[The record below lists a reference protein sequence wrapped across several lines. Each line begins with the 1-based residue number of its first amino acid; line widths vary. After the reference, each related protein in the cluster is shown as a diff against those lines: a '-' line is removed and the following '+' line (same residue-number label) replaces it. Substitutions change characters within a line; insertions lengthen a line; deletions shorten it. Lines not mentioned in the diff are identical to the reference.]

1 MFDALKYKDFQW
13 IWASQTAHAFALWA
27 QMVALPLL
35 VLEITDNSAAHL
47 GGVIA
52 VRTVPALLLG
62 PWAGVVAD
70 WFNRRTI
77 LIFTKWANLVLSIV
91 IAVLVALGTVELWH
105 VYGWMFLRGAT
116 QVFDQPARYSM
127 IPSILP
133 GHLVTQGMALLS
145 STQNFMRIIGA
156 TLAGFIAEYF
166 GLSWT
171 FIVIAITAATGLLA
185 TYQIH
190 VAANERAGTAGVK
203 GMTRG
208 LIEGAKF
215 SIRNRTIR
223 GVLIISLIYF
233 TFGMSF
239 MQVFA
244 PLFAVK
250 VLEIGRDGLG
260 MMLALTGAGALVA
273 SLVVARTQPTRL
285 GLILPATVISI
296 GASLALFSLSTYLP
310 RPVGLFLPLALVTVI
325 GASQTLFMSLSRAVM
340 VKAAPSD
347 MRGRVLAFI
356 SMDRAMMAAGG
367 AVGGILSAVYG
378 AQPIQVVFGL
388 TCVLGGTLAFIFLR
402 ELRQFRMVDEVVADA
417 DGEQD
422 TVAKMGAA
430 GS

>member
-1 MFDALKYKDFQW
+1 MFDALKYKTFQW

-52 VRTVPALLLG
+52 VRTVPSLILG
-62 PWAGVVAD
+62 LWAGVVAD

-77 LIFTKWANLVLSIV
+77 LIFTKWANLVLSV
-91 IAVLVALGTVELWH
+91 IIAALVASGIVELWH
-105 VYGWMFLRGAT
+105 VYAWMFMRGAT

-127 IPSILP
+127 IPAVLP
-133 GHLVTQGMALLS
+133 ARLVTQGMALLS

-156 TLAGFIAEYF
+156 TGAGFIAEYL

-171 FIVIAITAATGLLA
+171 FIVIAITAATGLIA

-190 VAANERAGTAGVK
+190 VAANERAGSAGIRGMTAGF
-203 GMTRG
+203 
-208 LIEGAKF
+208 IEGAKY
-215 SIRNRTIR
+215 SINNRTIR

-250 VLEIGRDGLG
+250 ILEIGRDGLG

-273 SLVVARTQPTRL
+273 SLTVARMQPTRL
-285 GLILPATVISI
+285 GLILPMTVIAI
-296 GASLALFSLSTYLP
+296 GAALALFSLSTYLP
-310 RPVGLFLPLALVTVI
+310 RPVGLILPLVLVTVI
-325 GASQTLFMSLSRAVM
+325 GASQTLFMALSRAVM
-340 VKAAPSD
+340 VKAAPAD

-378 AQPIQVVFGL
+378 AQPIQTVFGL
-388 TCVLGGTLAFIFLR
+388 TCVVGGTLSFILLR
-402 ELRQFRMVDEVVADA
+402 ELRRFRTVDEGGESERPAAEKTGETQVAD
-417 DGEQD
+417 
-422 TVAKMGAA
+422 
-430 GS
+430 

>member
-1 MFDALKYKDFQW
+1 MFDALKYKAFQW

-47 GGVIA
+47 GAVIA
-52 VRTVPALLLG
+52 VRTVPSLILG
-62 PWAGVVAD
+62 LWAGVVAD

-77 LIFTKWANLVLSIV
+77 LIFTKWANLILSII
-91 IAVLVALGTVELWH
+91 IAALVASGAIELWH
-105 VYGWMFLRGAT
+105 VYFWMFMRGAT

-127 IPSILP
+127 IPAVLP
-133 GHLVTQGMALLS
+133 SSLVTQGMALLS

-156 TLAGFIAEYF
+156 TGAGFIAEYF

-171 FIVIAITAATGLLA
+171 FVVIAITAATGLIA

-190 VAANERAGTAGVK
+190 VAANERAGSAGIRGMTAGF
-203 GMTRG
+203 
-208 LIEGAKF
+208 IEGAKY
-215 SIRNRTIR
+215 SINNRTIR

-260 MMLALTGAGALVA
+260 LMLGLTGAGALVA
-273 SLVVARTQPTRL
+273 SLTVARVQPTRL
-285 GLILPATVISI
+285 GLILPITVVSV
-296 GASLALFSLSTYLP
+296 GTALTLFSLSTYLP
-310 RPVGLFLPLALVTVI
+310 RPVGLYLPLVLVTII
-325 GASQTLFMSLSRAVM
+325 GASQTLFMALSRAVM
-340 VKAAPSD
+340 VKAAPAD

-378 AQPIQVVFGL
+378 AQPIQIVFGL
-388 TCVLGGTLAFIFLR
+388 TCVVGGTASFILLR
-402 ELRQFRMVDEVVADA
+402 ELRRFRTTDEGGDEVVGVKAGETQVAD
-417 DGEQD
+417 
-422 TVAKMGAA
+422 
-430 GS
+430 

>member
-1 MFDALKYKDFQW
+1 
-13 IWASQTAHAFALWA
+13 
-27 QMVALPLL
+27 MVALPLL

-52 VRTVPALLLG
+52 VRTVPSLILG
-62 PWAGVVAD
+62 LWAGVIAD

-77 LIFTKWANLVLSIV
+77 LIFTKWANLVLSV
-91 IAVLVALGTVELWH
+91 IIAALVASGAIELWH
-105 VYGWMFLRGAT
+105 VYVWMFMRGAT

-133 GHLVTQGMALLS
+133 AHLVTQGMALLS
-145 STQNFMRIIGA
+145 STQNFMRILGA
-156 TLAGFIAEYF
+156 TGAGFIAEYF

-171 FIVIAITAATGLLA
+171 FIVIAITAATGVVT

-190 VAANERAGTAGVK
+190 VAANERAGTAGIR
-203 GMTRG
+203 GMTAG
-208 LIEGAKF
+208 FIEGAKF
-215 SIRNRTIR
+215 SLNNHTIR

-273 SLVVARTQPTRL
+273 SLAVARMQPTRL
-285 GLILPATVISI
+285 GLILPITVIAI
-296 GASLALFSLSTYLP
+296 GAALALFSLSTYLP
-310 RPVGLFLPLALVTVI
+310 RPMGLFLPLALVTII

-340 VKAAPSD
+340 VNAAPSD

-378 AQPIQVVFGL
+378 AQPIQIVFGL
-388 TCVLGGTLAFIFLR
+388 TCVVGGTLSFILLR
-402 ELRQFRMVDEVVADA
+402 DLRRFRTTDEVVEEPAVVKTGETQVAD
-417 DGEQD
+417 
-422 TVAKMGAA
+422 
-430 GS
+430 